1 MNNIPFVILAG
12 GLATR
17 LKPITN
23 TIPKA
28 LVPVAGKP
36 FIYHQLELLNE
47 NDINHVVLCLGH
59 LGEMVEAEVG
69 NSYKNIKIDY
79 SYDGEKLLGTG
90 GAVKKAIE
98 KVGDVFGVLY
108 GDSYLPIVYKHVI
121 DHYNVSK
128 KTGLMTVYANDN
140 KYDTSNIIFQYGQ
153 IIKYSKTEIVPE
165 MKHIDYGFSILHKS
179 AFDSFTDAFD
189 LSKVIIQLIEQN
201 QLAGYEVY
209 NRFYEIGS
217 FKGLCELESKLQS
230 R

>member
-1 MNNIPFVILAG
+1 MSNIPFIILAG

-59 LGEMVEAEVG
+59 LGEMVEKEVG

-98 KVGDVFGVLY
+98 NVDDVFGVLY
-108 GDSYLPIVYKHVI
+108 GDSYLPIIYKHVI
-121 DHYNVSK
+121 DYYNVCK
-128 KTGLMTVYANDN
+128 KLGLMTVYANDN
-140 KYDTSNIIFQYGQ
+140 KYDTSNTVFQHKQ
-153 IIKYSKTEIVPE
+153 ILKYSKTEILPE
-165 MKHIDYGFSILHKS
+165 MNYIDYGFSILHKS

-189 LSKVIIQLIEQN
+189 LSKAIIQLIEQN

-217 FKGLCELESKLQS
+217 FKGLYELESKLQS

>member
-1 MNNIPFVILAG
+1 MNIPFIILAG

-28 LVPVAGKP
+28 LVPVAGIP

-47 NDINHVVLCLGH
+47 NNVNHVVLCLGH
-59 LGEMVEAEVG
+59 LGEMVENTVG

-79 SYDGEKLLGTG
+79 SYDGDTLLGTG

-108 GDSYLPIVYKHVI
+108 GDSYLPLIYTHVI
-121 DHYNVSK
+121 SHYQLCQK
-128 KTGLMTVYANDN
+128 KGLMTVYANN
-140 KYDTSNIIFQYGQ
+140 HQYDTSNIVFQYGQ
-153 IIKYSKTEIVPE
+153 ILKYSKTEIVPE

-179 AFDSFTDAFD
+179 SFESFNGVFD
-189 LSKVIIQLIEQN
+189 LSKVIIQLIEEN

-230 R
+230 